1 MARNG
6 VPYQWLDAELDQ
18 EARRLVDYIRSK
30 DNNANSALRLPILVF
45 QDGSY
50 LMEPSNVQ
58 IAEKIGLKTR
68 AQMPFYDLVIVGAG
82 PKNLATATGKK
93 QAHAALNQPKQ

>member
-1 MARNG
+1 
-6 VPYQWLDAELDQ
+6 
-18 EARRLVDYIRSK
+18 
-30 DNNANSALRLPILVF
+30 
-45 QDGSY
+45 
-50 LMEPSNVQ
+50 MEPSNVQ